1 MPVHQEHHG
10 KAIQG
15 VLSLAVILVM
25 LIYYAS
31 PAGLVLKLRYVPI
44 SFVPVKENVEVFGL

>member
-1 MPVHQEHHG
+1 MPIHQEHHG
-10 KAIQG
+10 EAIQG
-15 VLSLAVILVM
+15 VLSLAVNLVM